1 MEILDSLQNTNY
13 NKGINCNLLQSG
25 GGYMGKQNKL
35 REYRLE
41 RGLTQKDMARLLG
54 YKDKSGYC
62 HLENGKVAITIEKAK
77 KIGDIL
83 GVSPEEIFF

>member
-1 MEILDSLQNTNY
+1 MEILDSLQNANY
-13 NKGINCNLLQSG
+13 NIGINCNKFKIEVV
-25 GGYMGKQNKL
+25 YMGRHNKL
-35 REYRLE
+35 RQYRLA
-41 RGLTQKDMARLLG
+41 RGLTQEEMARLLG